1 MISLQNK
8 IDESLILERITS
20 FIDDFKFSVDISFHA
35 EEREMRHIKDYISK
49 KEISLTLAKVA
60 KDIRFD
66 IDNEYLQLN
75 DRIQII
81 DKSRDKIL
89 NIILDIK
96 KDIKKEN
103 YIKLCI
109 TTVMKGNMPTHNI
122 KKIYTT
128 YSSDSKVKN
137 DVSFIKNEI

>member
-1 MISLQNK
+1 MKKLSEIIN
-8 IDESLILERITS
+8 EELILERITS
-20 FIDDFKFSVDISFHA
+20 FIDYFKFSIDVIPHA
-35 EEREMRHIKDYISK
+35 EEREMRHSKDYITK

-66 IDNEYLQLN
+66 INNKNIELN

-81 DKSRDKIL
+81 DKSRGKHF

-96 KDIKKEN
+96 KDNKKDD
-103 YIKLCI
+103 YIKLTI
-109 TTVMKGNMPTHNI
+109 TTVMKGNMPTHDI

-128 YSSDSKVKN
+128 YSNDSKVKD
-137 DVSFIKNEI
+137 DVKILKNEI